1 MPNVSASRLPHCC
14 NLISR
19 CQMTAVGQCQRGGTA
34 GPPRPRDGSFPSF
47 VPALASEPPL
57 GQVSLCPSG
66 SEQCCCSS
74 RLLGFAESCL
84 LRAGRPG
91 RCWCS
96 AARRAGQSVRCSVTP
111 SHGQVQLRIV
121 LLLVELWSVGFH
133 RAPAW
138 FLPWPGLCSQGWGCP
153 GSSRVRCGQRGGLGS
168 PHRGKAASALDP
180 SPRSFSVIILRGAG
194 A

>member
-1 MPNVSASRLPHCC
+1 MSALRGFHIVVTSSPAARWLRWGSASAGAPRDLPGHGMAA
-14 NLISR
+14 SP
-19 CQMTAVGQCQRGGTA
+19 ASCQRW
-34 GPPRPRDGSFPSF
+34 PRNP
-47 VPALASEPPL
+47 LL

-138 FLPWPGLCSQGWGCP
+138 FLPWPGLCSRGWGCP